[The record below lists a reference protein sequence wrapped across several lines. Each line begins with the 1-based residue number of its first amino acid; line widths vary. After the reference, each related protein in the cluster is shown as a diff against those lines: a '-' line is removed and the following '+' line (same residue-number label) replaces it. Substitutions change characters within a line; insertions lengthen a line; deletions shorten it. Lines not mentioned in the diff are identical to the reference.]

1 VDILTLLVVAT
12 AINGLLAGGSI
23 FQSVIKTAGWRMKR
37 MHPEAT
43 CGRTTDLRIGSV
55 LYRLLEFAGP
65 LSSMAAAVSFFFLL
79 RGQPPSMSAIATYLA
94 AALSAGSIIV
104 PARAAVNDLSLT
116 VNDLSLTRI
125 GDDEALSKTSAQF
138 DRWQTPRSIL
148 QGSAFATTLLA
159 LVART

>member
-1 VDILTLLVVAT
+1 MDILTLLVVAT
-12 AINGLLAGGSI
+12 AVNGLLAGGSI
-23 FQSVIKTAGWRMKR
+23 FRSVIETPGWRRKR
-37 MHPEAT
+37 MRPEVT

-55 LYRLLEFAGP
+55 LYRLLEFGGP
-65 LSSMAAAVSFFFLL
+65 LFSMAAAVSFFFLL
-79 RGQPPSMSAIATYLA
+79 RGQPPSMSAFATYLA

-104 PARAAVNDLSLT
+104 PAPAA

>member
-1 VDILTLLVVAT
+1 M
-12 AINGLLAGGSI
+12 
-23 FQSVIKTAGWRMKR
+23 R
-37 MHPEAT
+37 PEVT

-55 LYRLLEFAGP
+55 LYRLLEFGGP
-65 LSSMAAAVSFFFLL
+65 LFSMAAAVSFFFLL
-79 RGQPPSMSAIATYLA
+79 RGQPPSMSAFATYLA

-104 PARAAVNDLSLT
+104 PAPAA